1 MAAGYSFWVDA
12 DGVKWPHRG
21 LPTCWQ
27 ILKVLETVESVG
39 K

>member
-12 DGVKWPHRG
+12 DGAKWPHRG
-21 LPTCWQ
+21 LALWWQ
-27 ILKVLETVESVG
+27 ILKVLEAGESVG

>member
-1 MAAGYSFWVDA
+1 MAAVDSDGVDA
-12 DGVKWPHRG
+12 DGAKWPHRG